1 MPENNV
7 VDVKKTFLLQFKHC
21 VLECYQTYLGILKL
35 YQYFVD
41 NAFAPVLLLLILL
54 PMQLFLKQCCSFAG
68 KTALHWAA
76 AVNNLEAAIA
86 LLQHGAKRDVQ
97 DDRNQTP
104 LFIAAR
110 EGSYEVA
117 QLLLENLANSKMP
130 DQMDML
136 PRDIAAERKHEH
148 VVSLLDN
155 FSAKPLSTVANTQ
168 PPDVMLPSYIRQMVK
183 RKREQQESKEVRTAE
198 MPVTSSQTRQQSSSA
213 IISSRAAGK
222 SKKKGQSVAGKQDS
236 VPGNCSKN
244 KGTGSTTV
252 QERKTAKNGSNKQC
266 GNTSKPDAPESH
278 TALPYRY
285 NVEPVSVSKSGE
297 LSVPMS
303 VSNQW
308 ACRPVDTDRYDV
320 NQNCTSGPTSSLL
333 TTNATVWRYEELSPP
348 DSNGP
353 ASPNSASNGIHS
365 SPRVKFVGCAL
376 AEIRPPNSK
385 RSSGKDQ
392 SVSSNRCHQPL
403 SPPKNVEVVQNC
415 TKPEKP
421 FLSATSSHLNSNLI
435 GFDVRGQLIDTS
447 SLPFAIQQYSTPP
460 LLQDNDVPIVLQPSS
475 FHALEHCM
483 TPSPDVLAEPWSGPS
498 SSCSVQAEW
507 IDLSSTLPTSNPTTA
522 NRKGTG
528 TKPLR
533 SK

>member
-1 MPENNV
+1 MQTLCPGMLSNV
-7 VDVKKTFLLQFKHC
+7 HWHFDTISIFCCKYICAILVLIHVVTSAIVSKTPS
-21 VLECYQTYLGILKL
+21 G
-35 YQYFVD
+35 
-41 NAFAPVLLLLILL
+41 
-54 PMQLFLKQCCSFAG
+54 SFAG

-117 QLLLENLANSKMP
+117 QLLLENMANSKMP

-183 RKREQQESKEVRTAE
+183 RKREQQESKEVRMAE
-198 MPVTSSQTRQQSSSA
+198 IPVTSSQTRQPA
-213 IISSRAAGK
+213 IISSSEAACR
-222 SKKKGQSVAGKQDS
+222 SKKKGQSFAGRQDS
-236 VPGNCSKN
+236 IPGNCSKN
-244 KGTGSTTV
+244 KGTGSSTAV
-252 QERKTAKNGSNKQC
+252 QERKSAKNGSNKQC

-278 TALPYRY
+278 TALPCHRY
-285 NVEPVSVSKSGE
+285 NVESVSVSKSGE
-297 LSVPMS
+297 LSVPTS
-303 VSNQW
+303 VPNQW
-308 ACRPVDTDRYDV
+308 ACRSVDTDRYDV
-320 NQNCTSGPTSSLL
+320 NQNCTSGPASSLL
-333 TTNATVWRYEELSPP
+333 ATNAAVWRYEELSPP

-353 ASPNSASNGIHS
+353 ASPNLASNGIHS
-365 SPRVKFVGCAL
+365 SPGVKFAGHAL
-376 AEIRPPNSK
+376 AAEIRPPDRK
-385 RSSGKDQ
+385 KLSGKDQ
-392 SVSSNRCHQPL
+392 SVSSNRCHQPS
-403 SPPKNVEVVQNC
+403 SPPKNVEVVRHC
-415 TKPEKP
+415 AGPEKP
-421 FLSATSSHLNSNLI
+421 LLSATGSHLNSNLI

-447 SLPFAIQQYSTPP
+447 SFPFTIQQYSAPP
-460 LLQDNDVPIVLQPSS
+460 SLQDNDLPIILQPSS

-498 SSCSVQAEW
+498 SSCSVQSEW
-507 IDLSSTLPTSNPTTA
+507 IDLSSTTQPTSSNRTAA
-522 NRKGTG
+522 NRNVAGTG
-528 TKPLR
+528 IKPLC